1 MHAITIQKLA
11 DACLRLGLVMIDL
24 DTYFAFAET
33 QFVENWRKLPE
44 RICQNYLENLEED
57 ADVDADDDDD
67 NDEDDEDI

>member
-1 MHAITIQKLA
+1 
-11 DACLRLGLVMIDL
+11 MIDL